1 VLERRT
7 PFSKWATFLVAMM
20 TFFDE
25 PQDAHPFRRSPT
37 TSRDING
44 NLTHDTLSGRLVCG
58 TLKPMSSWVHVAL
71 VSIAWQWLPA
81 FDIGPLEREAKPP
94 VAAREERTPER
105 TTMTPPSAPHP
116 ERLAQLPDEV
126 VVRALDGGRAGF
138 IGCWKRALKADPML
152 DATKVKLRVE
162 LDAFGSVVAVTHD
175 AANQRLGNCLM
186 TVARGLKFTAPQAA
200 AVAEFPL
207 FFQAE

>member
-1 VLERRT
+1 MRGRCAAFAERA
-7 PFSKWATFLVAMM
+7 PFYVAVM

-25 PQDAHPFRRSPT
+25 PQDAHPCRRSPT
-37 TSRDING
+37 TGRDINF
-44 NLTHDTLSGRLVCG
+44 NLTHHTLSGRLVCG
-58 TLKPMSSWVHVAL
+58 TLKVMSWLNVAL

-81 FDIGPLEREAKPP
+81 FDIGPLEREARPP
-94 VAAREERTPER
+94 VVAREERTPER

-116 ERLAQLPDEV
+116 ERLPQLPDEV
-126 VVRALDGGRAGF
+126 VVRALDGGRAAF

-152 DATKVKLRVE
+152 DATKVKVHVE
-162 LDAFGSVVAVTHD
+162 LDAAGSVVAVTHD
-175 AANQRLGNCLM
+175 AANQKLGNCLM

-207 FFQAE
+207 FFQPE